1 MLCKVLKLN
10 SGETLIGNIT
20 EEARGYIDIHRP
32 LRVVLHATS
41 NGNMAVALIKWD
53 PVADFDLPSRIF
65 KQSIVSVSEPSD
77 EFKDNY
83 IELYTKYDK
92 KDFEVEDDKDDKEDD
107 TSKNLSKI
115 EEIIREM
122 MTQSNTKHTLH

>member
-83 IELYTKYDK
+83 IELYTKYNK
-92 KDFEVEDDKDDKEDD
+92 KDYEVEDIKEDD

-115 EEIIREM
+115 EEIIKDM